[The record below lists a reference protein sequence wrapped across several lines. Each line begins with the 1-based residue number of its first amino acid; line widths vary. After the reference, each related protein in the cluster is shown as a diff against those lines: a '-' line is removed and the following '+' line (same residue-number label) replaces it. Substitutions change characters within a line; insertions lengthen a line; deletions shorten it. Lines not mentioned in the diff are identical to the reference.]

1 MSWNKPNDDGR
12 ARTPAALRRTRCV
25 RTTVGAIAVAAVVVG
40 AVGLWWW
47 KSGPTPVR
55 EDADDAKRGLIT
67 EVKPASSP
75 TNAVARA
82 KKGPPKDRPRN
93 VGEIRDGYVLLPNGH
108 LHKVQGV
115 ITSHPA
121 RVTLASK
128 IFTHTT
134 DITLAS
140 FLTTQPGTGM
150 IGRPSDYYRNFEKA
164 FRKSLKDPIV
174 IDPADCD
181 EAKDLK
187 QGVIELRDE
196 LIERMNGGEDLT
208 KLLQEE
214 HQKLFELS
222 SYRADLEKQVDTALK
237 EHPEF
242 TESDLDDLVKAAN
255 GMLKDR
261 GVMPIKLNKALKNRF
276 KMYKRKAKKK

>member
-1 MSWNKPNDDGR
+1 MAWNRPSKEKVKAKGEGE
-12 ARTPAALRRTRCV
+12 RRSV
-25 RTTVGAIAVAAVVVG
+25 HLKGLFAGAIVVVG
-40 AVGLWWW
+40 AAVATWWIFGR
-47 KSGPTPVR
+47 GPAPVAEDGDGTKKGRIREVTP
-55 EDADDAKRGLIT
+55 AK
-67 EVKPASSP
+67 AA

-93 VGEIRDGYVLLPNGH
+93 VGEIRDGFVLLPNGH

-174 IDPADCD
+174 IDPKDSD

-196 LIERMNGGEDLT
+196 LVQRMNGGEDLT

-222 SYRADLEKQVDTALK
+222 SYRADLEKQVDAAMK

-242 TESDLDDLVKAAN
+242 TEADLDDLVNAAN

-261 GVMPIKLNKALKNRF
+261 GITPIKLNKALKNRF
-276 KMYKRKAKKK
+276 KMYRRKANRK